1 MSPLIQ
7 NLLLIVGVFISGLSV
22 FLFGGTKKKFL
33 KIILTFSGAY
43 LFAITVLTLLPGLY
57 NHTQEPEKI
66 GLFILIGF
74 LIQILLEYFSQGI
87 EHGHMH
93 VHKEKQN
100 VFPVVMLVSL
110 CIHAFLEGLPVG
122 DHHHHNDNNS
132 LVVGILIHNIPISIA
147 LISVL
152 LESGVT
158 KTKALFYLLIFAV
171 MTPLGS
177 TVTYIIGEQ
186 YLESMSHTFF
196 DAIMALVIGIFL
208 HISTTILFET
218 SENHRFNI
226 IKFAT
231 ILLGCAVAYLA
242 I

>member
-1 MSPLIQ
+1 MLIT
-7 NLLLIVGVFISGLSV
+7 GVFISGASV
-22 FLFGGTKKKFL
+22 FLFGGTKKKLL

-43 LFAITVLTLLPGLY
+43 LFAITVLALLPGLY
-57 NHTQEPEKI
+57 NHSETPEKI
-66 GLFILIGF
+66 GLFILAGL
-74 LIQILLEYFSQGI
+74 LIQILLEYFSEGI

-100 VFPVVMLVSL
+100 AFPLVMLISL

-122 DHHHHNDNNS
+122 DHQHHNENNS

-147 LISVL
+147 LISIL
-152 LESGVT
+152 LESGVS
-158 KTKALFYLLIFAV
+158 KAKALFYLFLFAI

-177 TVTYIIGEQ
+177 MVTYIIGEQ
-186 YLESMSHTFF
+186 YLESISPNFF
-196 DAIMALVIGIFL
+196 DGIMALVIGIFL

-231 ILLGCAVAYLA
+231 ILIGCVVAFFA

>member
-1 MSPLIQ
+1 MSNSLQNIMLIA
-7 NLLLIVGVFISGLSV
+7 GVFISGASV
-22 FLFGGTKKKFL
+22 FLFEGTKKNLL

-57 NHTQEPEKI
+57 NHSETPEKI
-66 GLFILIGF
+66 GLFILAGF
-74 LIQILLEYFSQGI
+74 LIQILLEYFSEGI

-93 VHKEKQN
+93 VHKDKHN
-100 VFPVVMLVSL
+100 AFPLVMLVSL

-122 DHHHHNDNNS
+122 DHQHHSDNNS

-152 LESGVT
+152 VESGVS
-158 KTKALFYLLIFAV
+158 KTKALIYLFVFSL

-177 TVTYIIGEQ
+177 MVTHIIGEK
-186 YLESMSHTFF
+186 YLESVSHSFF
-196 DAIMALVIGIFL
+196 DGIMALVIGIFL

-231 ILLGCAVAYLA
+231 ILGGCTIAYFT